1 MQHST
6 TRTDRIDWEQ
16 LWRSLVAERSAAAGS
31 HSNPSY
37 WDRRAPSYARS
48 TQARAAESIDVLAP
62 YLSPRK
68 TLIDVGAGAGRHALP
83 LAERLE
89 WVTAVE
95 PSEGMLS
102 QMPPRD
108 NITVVASN
116 WEDAAVAP
124 ADLVI
129 CCHVMYG
136 IEEPIPFIT
145 KMGRSARD
153 RVFIMM

>member
-48 TQARAAESIDVLAP
+48 TQARADEFIDVLAP

-95 PSEGMLS
+95 PSEGMRAQIPS
-102 QMPPRD
+102 RD
-108 NITVVASN
+108 NMTVVAST
-116 WEDAAVAP
+116 WEDAAIAP
-124 ADLVI
+124 ADADPRAAI
-129 CCHVMYG
+129 RG
-136 IEEPIPFIT
+136 QRAT
-145 KMGRSARD
+145 SGRARP
-153 RVFIMM
+153 RPSRARSC